1 MSGLGLGREA
11 QEAAAVAAALE
22 RRRQRELQRQ
32 SRVFN
37 AWLRTIGVDKD
48 ALDAQVKDRKIQE
61 AAKKARNE
69 ELANEFKQNDK
80 IMCMLEER
88 QKYVIRNINKAVS
101 DFQKNFQKPETRREF
116 DLSDPQALKKDRP
129 ARLSDNDPRCT
140 VSGLQK
146 FMGEDLNYS
155 LRMKFQK
162 EQLREWSLQQQRDWK
177 NALADKKFLD
187 DLHDKNRI
195 ELDRKTME
203 QQRTEEE
210 THRAVCAATKE
221 FNRSQAAELAE
232 RKKLEKHQKMKDDMD
247 EISSLLQGDL
257 LSENPEQ
264 ATSSFGRHRVIT
276 DRWKGM
282 NQDQLMAIRSSQQ
295 QQVLEK
301 LRLKEEERRRDAE
314 WDRQSIQAARAQLI
328 LERHQQRQSWERCRA
343 LDSINAELSQEQK
356 SKNIYLKEEEY
367 SNVPTSQ
374 YFAQFNTTSR

>member
-1 MSGLGLGREA
+1 MSGLRVQRDL
-11 QEAAAVAAALE
+11 QEAAALE

-32 SRVFN
+32 GRIFN
-37 AWLRTIGVDKD
+37 ARVRTIGVDKD

-61 AAKKARNE
+61 ATEKARNE
-69 ELANEFKQNDK
+69 ELANEMKQNDK
-80 IMCMLEER
+80 MMCMLEEQ
-88 QKYVIRNINKAVS
+88 QKRNIRNINKAVS

-146 FMGEDLNYS
+146 FMGEDLNYAQ
-155 LRMKFQK
+155 RTKFQK
-162 EQLREWSLQQQRDWK
+162 EQLREWSLQQQRDHK

-203 QQRTEEE
+203 QQRIEEE
-210 THRAVCAATKE
+210 TRRAVCAATKD
-221 FNRSQAAELAE
+221 FNKSQAAEVAE
-232 RKKLEKHQKMKDDMD
+232 RKKLDKRQKMKDDMD
-247 EISSLLQGDL
+247 EISSLLQGNL
-257 LSENPEQ
+257 LSENRAQ
-264 ATSSFGRHRVIT
+264 AISSFGTHRVIT

-282 NQDQLMAIRSSQQ
+282 SQDQLMAIRSFQQ

-301 LRLKEEERRRDAE
+301 LRLKEEERHRDAE
-314 WDRQSIQAARAQLI
+314 WDRQSMQAARAQLI
-328 LERHQQRQSWERCRA
+328 LERHQERQNRERRQA
-343 LDSINAELSQEQK
+343 LDSINAQLSHEQK

-367 SNVPTSQ
+367 SNCPTSQ